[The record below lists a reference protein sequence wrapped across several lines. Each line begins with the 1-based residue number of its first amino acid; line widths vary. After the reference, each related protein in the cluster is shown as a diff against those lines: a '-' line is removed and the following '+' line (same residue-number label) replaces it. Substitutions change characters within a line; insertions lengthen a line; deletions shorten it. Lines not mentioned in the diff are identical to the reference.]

1 MEELPLSKLYNYAAL
16 AVKKTLH
23 HNFEQKMNH
32 TNEFPVVCETGLVG
46 LEIEVEGLTNGQP
59 YPEYYWHGKEDHSL
73 RNHGYEY
80 ASIPLR
86 GYQIEKALLY
96 LNQLITNT
104 GVTPQFSNRCSVHVH
119 LNVRDMTWEQ
129 VRTLVL
135 LYSIFEK
142 HFFHIAGT
150 KRENNIFCV
159 PLYKCD
165 LKHGIT
171 QLEYYIENW
180 QKYCAINLGPILG
193 SQDVGRFGTIEFRHL
208 YGTLDTKTII
218 DWVNNLFKLRLA
230 AVNNSFADM
239 WEKVINLNSTSEYIQ
254 LYKDVFGEYADLNK
268 MLKYDFESCI
278 TTTKEWELANSTYAG
293 NAIQT
298 GSALYNTYQQ
308 QKNLNKAVDKTIG
321 IPTHIK
327 MAKAPIATKYKI
339 NWNELIGPTIV
350 ENEIQPVKYDE
361 FDPVQELINAAKPAI
376 KPEAIQKVEW

>member
-16 AVKKTLH
+16 AVKKAQHTA
-23 HNFEQKMNH
+23 FEQKMNH
-32 TNEFPVVCETGLVG
+32 TNVFPVVCETGLVG
-46 LEIEVEGLTNGQP
+46 IEIEVEGLKNGAP
-59 YPEYYWHGKEDHSL
+59 YPDYYWHGKEDHSL
-73 RNHGYEY
+73 RNNGYEY

-86 GYQIEKALLY
+86 GYQIEKALTY
-96 LNQLITNT
+96 LSNTLAAT
-104 GVTPQFSNRCSVHVH
+104 GVTPEFSNRCSVHVH
-119 LNVRDMTWEQ
+119 LNVRDMTWDQ
-129 VRTLVL
+129 VRSLVL

-165 LKHGIT
+165 LKGGIS
-171 QLEYYIENW
+171 QLEYYTENW

-208 YGTLDTKTII
+208 YGTLDVKTII

-230 AVNNSFADM
+230 AVKYPFKDL
-239 WEKVINLNSTSEYIQ
+239 WEKVVNLNSTSEYIQ

-278 TTTKEWELANSTYAG
+278 TTTKEWELATQTYNN
-293 NAIQT
+293 NAIQA
-298 GSALYNTYQQ
+298 GSILYNTYYQK
-308 QKNLNKAVDKTIG
+308 KNLAKVAEKAVG

-327 MAKAPIATKYKI
+327 MAKAAVAPKCKIIWDELTNTNTVVGLEQVVYDPITNKI
-339 NWNELIGPTIV
+339 TAMANNVIH
-350 ENEIQPVKYDE
+350 N
-361 FDPVQELINAAKPAI
+361 
-376 KPEAIQKVEW
+376 QKVEW